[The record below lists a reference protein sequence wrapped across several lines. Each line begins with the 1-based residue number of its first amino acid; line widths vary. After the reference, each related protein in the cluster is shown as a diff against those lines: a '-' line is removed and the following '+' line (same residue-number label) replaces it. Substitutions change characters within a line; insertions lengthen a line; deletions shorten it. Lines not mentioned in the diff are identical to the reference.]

1 MRKPALFA
9 YSVFFPLIAGI
20 ARLFAPFSPRL
31 RNFFTLRDRIF
42 EELEQK
48 LYGIQTAK
56 ARLWVHAA
64 SVGEFEQARPVITA
78 LKEKYPDLSVVVS
91 FFSDSGFNARRNY
104 PDADA
109 VFYLPADTAANAK
122 RLVKLLDPDIMM
134 LMRYDFWPNH
144 LMAAKKHGAN
154 VVLAAAVLQSASQ
167 YHNPILNE
175 FYRAVFSLFDRIWT
189 VSDKDTVTFRQLFGC
204 MQAETAGDPRFDQV
218 IRRSRETGKVENFR
232 KYFADRTV
240 LVGGSVWEKDETL
253 LVEAWTQL
261 QNKPDLILVPHKVD
275 PDNIDRLCGLLESR
289 SITCTRASVLGPGF
303 DPDRSVLVVDQ
314 TGFLL
319 ELYSI
324 ASIAYVGGGFGVN
337 VHNTLEPAV
346 FGIPVL
352 FGPRIHNSPEAEA
365 LVATGGGTVVKTA
378 GDLKKKL
385 EDYTTDPHCRNKAGS
400 AAARFVDERK
410 GAAQYIVK
418 GLETLLEQ

>member
-1 MRKPALFA
+1 MRKPALTA
-9 YSVFFPLIAGI
+9 YSFFFPVIAGM

-31 RNFFTLRDRIF
+31 RNFFTIRDRLF
-42 EELEQK
+42 EDLEQQ
-48 LYGIQTAK
+48 LSGIPPAQS
-56 ARLWVHAA
+56 RLWVHAA

-91 FFSDSGFNARRNY
+91 FFSDSGFNSRRNY

-109 VFYLPADTAANAK
+109 VFYLPADNAANAK

-144 LMAAKKHGAN
+144 LMAAKTHGTKL
-154 VVLAAAVLQSASQ
+154 VLAAAVLQSASP
-167 YHNPILNE
+167 YRNPILRG
-175 FYRAVFSLFDRIWT
+175 FYRSVFTLFDRIWT
-189 VSDKDTVTFRQLFGC
+189 VSDKDATAFRQLFGC
-204 MQAETAGDPRFDQV
+204 VQAETAGDPRFDQV
-218 IRRSRETGKVENFR
+218 IRRSGETGKVENFR

-275 PDNIDRLCGLLESR
+275 PENIDRLCGFLESR
-289 SITCTRASVLGPGF
+289 SIACSRASALGPGF
-303 DPDRSVLVVDQ
+303 DPERSVLVVDL

-346 FGIPVL
+346 YGIPVL

-365 LVATGGGTVVKTA
+365 LVETGGGTIVETA
-378 GDLKKKL
+378 EELKKHL
-385 EDYTTDPHCRNKAGS
+385 EAFTNDPHFRNKAGS
-400 AAARFVDERK
+400 AASRFVNERK
-410 GAAQYIVK
+410 GATQYILK
-418 GLETLLEQ
+418 GIETLLEA